1 MLKMD
6 LRAHAHSFYTEA
18 SQLMQAVKNVGGIP
32 QVIVNS
38 LCSAISLAEKVHNA
52 GEQTPDQIAKEL
64 KQIKLILIDHDKR
77 QTSGIQVVQAAMSG

>member
-1 MLKMD
+1 MLKID

-38 LCSAISLAEKVHNA
+38 LRSAISLAEKVRDA
-52 GEQTPDQIAKEL
+52 GKQTLD
-64 KQIKLILIDHDKR
+64 
-77 QTSGIQVVQAAMSG
+77 